1 MSALLKIVFFLGFI
15 IVIPVI
21 LISMLLILIEDGL
34 PIIFIQ
40 KRVGK
45 NKKIINI
52 YKIRTMKKT
61 TPNLGTHEINNS
73 DYLKFGFIL
82 RSLKIDELPQL
93 INFFKGE
100 INIVGPRPCLPNQID
115 LINQREIYNIYSI
128 NPGIT
133 GLSQILGYDMSNPE
147 VLAKVDAIYLKNK
160 SLILDL
166 KIFMATFL
174 KFLRKKIKK
183 NFNKELN
190 LINGV

>member
-1 MSALLKIVFFLGFI
+1 MRL
-15 IVIPVI
+15 
-21 LISMLLILIEDGL
+21 
-34 PIIFIQ
+34 
-40 KRVGK
+40 
-45 NKKIINI
+45 
-52 YKIRTMKKT
+52 Y
-61 TPNLGTHEINNS
+61 
-73 DYLKFGFIL
+73 
-82 RSLKIDELPQL
+82 KIDELPQL